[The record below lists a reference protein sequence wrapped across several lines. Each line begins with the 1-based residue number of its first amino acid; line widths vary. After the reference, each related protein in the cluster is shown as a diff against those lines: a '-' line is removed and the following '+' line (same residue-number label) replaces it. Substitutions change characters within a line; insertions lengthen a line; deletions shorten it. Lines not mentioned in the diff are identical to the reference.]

1 MLTLV
6 HSTKAT
12 PWWPFLMPCG
22 YPAGLCMLSQSIFVW
37 LKHPAP
43 FCMLLSVVI
52 PVYNSESSIGN
63 LVALLQ
69 QSLPATNV
77 EIVLVND
84 GSRDRSERIIFQ
96 LAQQY
101 SNVQAI
107 SLRRN
112 FGEFNAV
119 MCGLNH
125 CTGDY
130 AAIIDDD
137 FQNPPAEML
146 KLVEKARQD
155 DLDVVYAS
163 YGKKEHSLFRNL
175 GSKLFNWLISQLMDK
190 PKNLYLSS
198 FKVIS
203 RPVIDEIVRY
213 KGPYPF
219 IDGLIFAVTRNVDSQ
234 LVDHQKRKEGKSNYS
249 IRRLVSLFLN
259 MFIICS
265 PRPLRIL
272 FMSGWLFIALG
283 LLAVVF
289 ETVIIWFFEE
299 YYKAEHIV
307 WITLVLVMGLQFF
320 AMGLLG
326 EYLGKIMMTQNGWPQ
341 YVVKQKSI
349 KDDRK
354 EA

>member
-1 MLTLV
+1 
-6 HSTKAT
+6 
-12 PWWPFLMPCG
+12 
-22 YPAGLCMLSQSIFVW
+22 
-37 LKHPAP
+37 
-43 FCMLLSVVI
+43 MLLSVVI
-52 PVYNSESSIGN
+52 PVYNSESSIEN

-69 QSLPATNV
+69 QSLPAANV

-84 GSRDRSERIIFQ
+84 GSKDRSERIIMK

-112 FGEFNAV
+112 FGEYNAV
-119 MCGLNH
+119 MCGLNY
-125 CTGDY
+125 CKGDY
-130 AAIIDDD
+130 AAIVDDD
-137 FQNPPAEML
+137 FQNPPSEIM
-146 KLVEKARQD
+146 KLLHKAQQE

-163 YGKKEHSLFRNL
+163 YGKKEHSLFRNM
-175 GSKLFNWLISQLMDK
+175 GSRLFNWLISQIMDK
-190 PKNLYLSS
+190 PKQLYLSS

-203 RPVIDEIVRY
+203 RPVIDEIIRY

-219 IDGLIFAVTRNVDSQ
+219 IDGLIFAVTQNVGSQ
-234 LVDHQKRKEGKSNYS
+234 QVLHQKRKEGKSNYS
-249 IRRLVSLFLN
+249 LRRLVSLFLN

-283 LLAVVF
+283 LLAILA
-289 ETVIIWFFEE
+289 ETIILWFFEA

-341 YVVKQKSI
+341 FVIKQQSSTN
-349 KDDRK
+349 DRQ
-354 EA
+354 AS

>member
-1 MLTLV
+1 MESHNYICSAAL
-6 HSTKAT
+6 
-12 PWWPFLMPCG
+12 PQPIC
-22 YPAGLCMLSQSIFVW
+22 
-37 LKHPAP
+37 
-43 FCMLLSVVI
+43 CMLLSVII
-52 PVYNSESSIGN
+52 PVYNSEHTIGP
-63 LVALLQ
+63 LVDLLQ
-69 QSLPATNV
+69 SSLHHTSF

-84 GSRDRSERIIFQ
+84 GSRDRSGKIIMQ
-96 LAQQY
+96 LAKQY
-101 SNVQAI
+101 PNVQAI

-112 FGEFNAV
+112 FGEFNTV

-125 CTGDY
+125 CKGDY
-130 AAIIDDD
+130 ATIIDDD
-137 FQNPPAEML
+137 FQNPPTEIL
-146 KLVEKARQD
+146 KLLQKAQQD
-155 DLDVVYAS
+155 DLDVVYAN
-163 YGKKEHSLFRNL
+163 YGKKEHSLFRNM
-175 GSKLFNWLISQLMDK
+175 GSRLFNWVISQLMDK
-190 PKNLYLSS
+190 PKHLYLSS

-203 RPVIDEIVRY
+203 RPVIDEIIRY

-289 ETVIIWFFEE
+289 ETILLWFFEE

-341 YVVKQKSI
+341 YVIKQQSG
-349 KDDRK
+349 KDDRQ

>member
-1 MLTLV
+1 
-6 HSTKAT
+6 
-12 PWWPFLMPCG
+12 
-22 YPAGLCMLSQSIFVW
+22 
-37 LKHPAP
+37 
-43 FCMLLSVVI
+43 MLLSVII
-52 PVYNSESSIGN
+52 PVYNSEQTISP
-63 LVALLQ
+63 LVDLLQ
-69 QSLPATNV
+69 SSLGNISF

-84 GSRDRSERIIFQ
+84 GSRDRSGRIIMQ
-96 LAQQY
+96 LAKQY
-101 SNVQAI
+101 PNVQAI

-112 FGEFNAV
+112 FGEFNTV
-119 MCGLNH
+119 MCGLNY
-125 CTGDY
+125 CKGEY

-137 FQNPPAEML
+137 FQNPPTEIL
-146 KLVEKARQD
+146 KLLQKAEQAE
-155 DLDVVYAS
+155 LDVVYAS

-175 GSKLFNWLISQLMDK
+175 GSRLFNWLISQLMDK

-198 FKVIS
+198 FKVIN
-203 RPVIDEIVRY
+203 RPVIEEIIRY

-249 IRRLVSLFLN
+249 IRRLISLFLN

-283 LLAVVF
+283 LLAVIF
-289 ETVIIWFFEE
+289 ETILLWFFEE

-341 YVVKQKSI
+341 FVVKQQSGT
-349 KDDRK
+349 DDRQDP
-354 EA
+354 